1 MKNAEAQRKSRDMRG
16 KIDEPAFTQDLWL
29 RLSLIIPFL
38 SINKQKLD
46 EEQMSLFGEGER
58 RSKGAKATF
67 SRK

>member
-38 SINKQKLD
+38 SINKQNLD
-46 EEQMSLFGEGER
+46 EEQMSLLEIGFYT
-58 RSKGAKATF
+58 SLL
-67 SRK
+67 